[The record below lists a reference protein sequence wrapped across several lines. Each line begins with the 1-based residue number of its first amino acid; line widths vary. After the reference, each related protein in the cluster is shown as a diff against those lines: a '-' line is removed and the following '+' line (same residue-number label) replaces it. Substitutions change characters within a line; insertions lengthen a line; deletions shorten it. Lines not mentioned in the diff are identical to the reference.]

1 MVDFASKVPNESI
14 IEVIAKVVVPEKEID
29 SCT

>member
-14 IEVIAKVVVPEKEID
+14 IEVVAKVVVPEKEID
-29 SCT
+29 SCS

>member
-14 IEVIAKVVVPEKEID
+14 IEVIAKVVAPEKEID

>member
-14 IEVIAKVVVPEKEID
+14 IKVIAKVVVLEKEIE
-29 SCT
+29 SCS